1 MIVMTAIDSRN
12 RFANTLKEL
21 AAKKT
26 LEKITTEEIVKAAGV
41 SRQTFYKFF
50 SDKYDLAFWCYQ
62 RDMAPVIQ
70 EYTDVKIS
78 FHEMNVRMLEML
90 QQEKN
95 FYRNVFAHYEVQNS
109 FFRQYH
115 RFSCDNTVSF
125 FGRVDKKMRTIID
138 LYCYGCN
145 LAMLN
150 WVVGGMKESPEFMAE
165 LFDLSLPDCLKRMA
179 SEG

>member
-1 MIVMTAIDSRN
+1 
-12 RFANTLKEL
+12 
-21 AAKKT
+21 
-26 LEKITTEEIVKAAGV
+26 
-41 SRQTFYKFF
+41 
-50 SDKYDLAFWCYQ
+50 
-62 RDMAPVIQ
+62 MAPVIQ

-125 FGRVDKKMRTIID
+125 FGRVDKKMRAIID